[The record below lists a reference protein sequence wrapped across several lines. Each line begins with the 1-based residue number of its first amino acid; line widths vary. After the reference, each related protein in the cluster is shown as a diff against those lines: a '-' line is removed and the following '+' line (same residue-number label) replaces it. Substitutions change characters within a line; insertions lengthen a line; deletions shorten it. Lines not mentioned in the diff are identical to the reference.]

1 MTKLLPSRCRR
12 SDVTFRFSRVL
23 VPFAAAFVLAA
34 GLPVSA
40 QNPSGKADDHP
51 SLPPGQ
57 GREVMIRVCSQCHE
71 PEMAADQQF
80 DEAEWKSLVDQMAGK
95 GATATE
101 GELDGIVGYLAKSF
115 PAAK

>member
-1 MTKLLPSRCRR
+1 
-12 SDVTFRFSRVL
+12 VTSGFSRLL

-34 GLPVSA
+34 GLSASA
-40 QNPSGKADDHP
+40 QNTSAQNTSGKADDHP

-101 GELDGIVGYLAKSF
+101 AELDEIVRYLAKSF